1 MIDKES
7 RDKINAMH
15 PREHALA
22 RKLLGCDWFD
32 VEGQARR
39 VIESLVSEQDSALS
53 NERVILANRI
63 KQYISKA
70 SFSSSSDKHSVLQC
84 VDLLLAD
91 TPSVIKDK
99 VQ

>member
-22 RKLLGCDWFD
+22 RKLLACDWYD

-39 VIESLVSEQDSALS
+39 VIENLVLEQDSVLS
-53 NERVILANRI
+53 DERLRLANRI

-70 SFSSSSDKHSVLQC
+70 SFSSSSDKHSVLEC
-84 VDLLLAD
+84 VNLLLAD
-91 TPSVIKDK
+91 VPSEIKG
-99 VQ
+99 QG